1 MKIYWGEKYTDD
13 GEEKRWSAIPLSYWI
28 QNAKSINN
36 LKEGFYI
43 KNIPSCGEL
52 ATKTI
57 LRFIR
62 LNNWKLLVTTKS
74 FENFVSYVLMTY
86 QTKFYYLRED
96 IQELILN
103 KHRFKEYIYVYKNSS
118 GVETITA
125 PHKKGYC
132 SSGYYG
138 NEEIDLKKAHQETEI
153 FNSLLTA
160 EDLAK
165 KLRGL
170 MTLEDIKFYA
180 EHNWMPHYSYGA
192 ETTAFNFKEVTT
204 WMRNNL
210 YKHEGKTLPINYVR
224 LKHTPIAKNIITNP
238 PEEIKNESD
247 LIQVPAGYP
256 PGVYFLC
263 QDKDIVYVGQTG
275 NLGSRLAQHL
285 QDKVFDN
292 VYFIP
297 TENCGQVEADYIRK
311 LKPKYNKVLYNQG
324 AY

>member
-28 QNAKSINN
+28 HSAKGINN

-43 KNIPSCGEL
+43 KHIPSCGDL

-57 LRFIR
+57 IKFIK
-62 LNNWKLLVTTKS
+62 LNNGKLSVNAKG

-86 QTKFYYLRED
+86 KTNFYYLRED
-96 IQELILN
+96 IQDLILN
-103 KHRFKEYIYVYKNSS
+103 KNRYKERIYVYKNSF
-118 GVETITA
+118 GIEAITA
-125 PHKKGYC
+125 PHKKGYN
-132 SSGYYG
+132 SSGYYD
-138 NEEIDLKKAHQETEI
+138 NKEIDLKKARQETEL
-153 FNSLLTA
+153 FESLISA
-160 EDLAK
+160 EELAK

-170 MTLEDIKFYA
+170 MPLEDIKYYA
-180 EHNWMPHYSYGA
+180 EHNWIPNYSYGG
-192 ETTAFNFKEVTT
+192 ETQGFIFKEVTA

-210 YKHEGKTLPINYVR
+210 YKHEGKTLPINYLR
-224 LKHTPIAKNIITNP
+224 LKHTPVAKNIITEP
-238 PEEIKNESD
+238 PEEIKNESN

-263 QDKDIVYVGQTG
+263 QDKNIVYVGQTG

-285 QDKVFDN
+285 QDKIFDK

-297 TENCGQVEADYIRK
+297 TEDYGRVEAEYIRK
-311 LKPKYNKVLYNQG
+311 LKPKYNKQLYS
-324 AY
+324 

>member
-1 MKIYWGEKYTDD
+1 MKIYWGEKYTDA
-13 GEEKRWSAIPLSYWI
+13 GEEKRWNAIPLSFWI
-28 QNAKSINN
+28 KKAKGINN

-57 LRFIR
+57 IR
-62 LNNWKLLVTTKS
+62 YIKLYNSKIPVHTQAFEKVVDRVLSDYNTKL
-74 FENFVSYVLMTY
+74 F
-86 QTKFYYLRED
+86 YLRDD
-96 IQELILN
+96 IQALLLN
-103 KHRFKEYIYVYKNSS
+103 RHHYKGNIVVYTNTYKVDVIS
-118 GVETITA
+118 A
-125 PHKKGYC
+125 QLKKGWHDC
-132 SSGYYG
+132 SM
-138 NEEIDLKKAHQETEI
+138 NIQEETNINKSNQEIEL
-153 FNSLLTA
+153 FNSLITA

-170 MTLEDIKFYA
+170 MALEDIKYYA

-192 ETTAFNFKEVTT
+192 ETQAFNFKEVTA

-224 LKHTPIAKNIITNP
+224 LKHTPVAKNITAEP

-285 QDKVFDN
+285 QDKIFDK

-297 TENCGQVEADYIRK
+297 TENCGQVEANYIRK
-311 LKPKYNKVLYNQG
+311 LKPMYNKQLYS
-324 AY
+324 

>member
-1 MKIYWGEKYTDD
+1 MKIYWGEKYTDE

-28 QNAKSINN
+28 QSAKGINN

-43 KNIPSCGEL
+43 KNIPSCGDL

-57 LRFIR
+57 IRYIR
-62 LNNWKLLVTTKS
+62 LNDFKIPVNTTTFERVVDRVLSNYNTKL
-74 FENFVSYVLMTY
+74 F
-86 QTKFYYLRED
+86 YLRED
-96 IQELILN
+96 IQSLLLN
-103 KHRFKEYIYVYKNSS
+103 KQRYKGNIGTYINSY
-118 GVETITA
+118 GVEVITA
-125 PHKKGYC
+125 QIKKGHYN
-132 SSGYYG
+132 SAIHIDK
-138 NEEIDLKKAHQETEI
+138 EIDLKKTQQETTL
-153 FNSLLTA
+153 FDSLITA

-170 MTLEDIKFYA
+170 MTLEDIKYYA

-192 ETTAFNFKEVTT
+192 ETQAFNFKEVTA

-224 LKHTPIAKNIITNP
+224 LKHTPVAKNIITEP

-285 QDKVFDN
+285 QNKIFDK

-311 LKPKYNKVLYNQG
+311 LKPMYNKQLYS
-324 AY
+324 